1 MAGKVSKHLERGRFR
16 LAGVILVAA
25 LVALSAVRVVAQSS
39 DPAPR
44 IVSFEVWPSEVAS
57 GKPIR
62 VRLEVT
68 NDGGTTQDGYINL
81 SFPDGG
87 HVWPVTHDATG
98 PRDEPPYVIEAG
110 GKPVWHYPSG
120 DMIPPVY
127 TMVETRV
134 RDWPTGTVHYLEVEV
149 TPLPGFSGTL
159 RVYARVSLTGL
170 RSMTDIFIAPTS
182 STERDQQNFPVLVA
196 TAQVHPPAPT
206 VTATAIPPPSP
217 PATEAVIA
225 PVPSTPAPTVTLAP
239 TERPPMTAVP
249 TPTPMPPTTAGVSGG
264 WMWLLGAGT
273 CLLLVG
279 GVVVLVLVVRR
290 ARVQSPL
297 MQKPK
302 TRPLMGGAAQ
312 SPSAGSRQFT
322 PPPALI
328 LPARPSRP
336 LNCPNCG
343 GFGFTGMCACGYQVP
358 LLQPGTILGQRYR
371 IERTV
376 GLGGMGAVYQVS
388 DLRIPGK
395 VWALKQMRAA
405 GYMTPQ
411 ELQSA
416 VSTFHREAQMLAAL
430 QHRNLPA
437 VSDRF
442 DVGNSY
448 FLVMEFIEGVTL
460 GDLLEERGAPLGEEE
475 VRWCVAQLCDVL
487 AYLHARNPPVIFRDM
502 KPGNVM
508 LQSGSGVLKLI
519 DFGIARLFR
528 PGQAHDTALL
538 GTPGY
543 AAPEQY
549 GARQTDARADVYGL
563 GVTLHTL
570 LTGYDPTGT
579 PFHLPPVR
587 TLRPNI
593 SARMEF
599 VITRATQ
606 MEPSARFQT
615 VEEMRQALGV

>member
-1 MAGKVSKHLERGRFR
+1 M
-16 LAGVILVAA
+16 LVAA
-25 LVALSAVRVVAQSS
+25 LVALSVVRVVAQSS

-44 IVSFEVWPSEVAS
+44 IVSFEVWPPEVAS
-57 GKPIR
+57 GEPIH

-68 NDGGTTQDGYINL
+68 NDGGSTQDGYINL

-87 HVWPVTHDATG
+87 YVRPIAHDATG
-98 PRDEPPYVIEAG
+98 PRDEPPYVIGPGE
-110 GKPVWHYPSG
+110 KPVWHYPSG

-134 RDWPTGTVHYLEVEV
+134 RDWPRGTVHYLEVEV
-149 TPLPGFSGTL
+149 TLPPGFSGTL
-159 RVYARVSLTGL
+159 RVYARASLTSP

-196 TAQVHPPAPT
+196 TVQVQPPTP
-206 VTATAIPPPSP
+206 TAIPTATPPP
-217 PATEAVIA
+217 PLATTQAAVA
-225 PVPSTPAPTVTLAP
+225 PVPPTMAPTITLAP
-239 TERPPMTAVP
+239 TEGSPMTAVP
-249 TPTPMPPTTAGVSGG
+249 TPTPPTTAGG
-264 WMWLLGAGT
+264 WTWLLGAGT
-273 CLLLVG
+273 CLLLTG
-279 GVVVLVLVVRR
+279 GIVALVLVVRR
-290 ARVQSPL
+290 ARTQPPRV
-297 MQKPK
+297 QKPRP
-302 TRPLMGGAAQ
+302 RPLTGGPAQ
-312 SPSAGSRQFT
+312 APSAGPGRST

-328 LPARPSRP
+328 LPARPRRP
-336 LNCPNCG
+336 LSCPDCG
-343 GFGFTGMCACGYQVP
+343 ASGFTGTCACGYQVP
-358 LLQPGTILGQRYR
+358 LLQPGTVWAQRYR

-376 GLGGMGAVYQVS
+376 GLGGMGAVYRVS

-411 ELQSA
+411 ELQWA
-416 VSTFHREAQMLAAL
+416 VATFHREAQMLASL
-430 QHRNLPA
+430 RHPNLPM

-442 DVGNSY
+442 DIGDSY
-448 FLVMEFIEGVTL
+448 FLVMEFIEGMT
-460 GDLLEERGAPLGEEE
+460 LEELLDERGTPLSEEE
-475 VRWCVAQLCDVL
+475 VRWCGAQLCDVL
-487 AYLHARNPPVIFRDM
+487 AYLHSQNPPIIFRDI

-508 LQSGSGVLKLI
+508 LQSGSGMLKLI
-519 DFGIARLFR
+519 DFGIARLFK

-549 GARQTDARADVYGL
+549 GARQTDTRADVYGL

-570 LTGYDPTGT
+570 LTNYDPTDT

-587 TLRPNI
+587 TLRPDVP
-593 SARMEF
+593 AQMEF

-615 VEEMRQALGV
+615 VEEMRQALGM